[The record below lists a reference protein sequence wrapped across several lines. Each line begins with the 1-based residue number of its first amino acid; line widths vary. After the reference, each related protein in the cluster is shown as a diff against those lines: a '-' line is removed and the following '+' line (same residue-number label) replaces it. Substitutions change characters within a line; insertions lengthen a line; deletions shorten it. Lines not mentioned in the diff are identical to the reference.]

1 MEYEYPQ
8 SRLER
13 LTAAA
18 ILLLLVWMPLPL
30 GSNRPWSMAL
40 LILLVGVLALIWG
53 VALLRSRPIPN
64 RSLQAA
70 WLMFALL
77 VSTQVWVALQWLLG
91 MTADVGRT
99 FQSLML
105 GITYSLL
112 FLMVIN
118 LFNTRKRLTV
128 LLAVI
133 VISGTFQ
140 AFYGAI
146 MVLSGVEWLL
156 GVPKEFYKG
165 NATGTFVNRNHL
177 AGYLEMTLAC
187 GIGLMLAL
195 RDGQAFR
202 WVNVLEL
209 LLGPKARLRL
219 ALVIMVIGLVMSQSR
234 MGNAGFFSS
243 LLIVGSI
250 FVLINRENRLRNSMI
265 LISIILIDMLVISQY
280 FGLERLKNRLMNTEV
295 AITQEEGQ
303 LVFDIN
309 DLRGLAFTQSIPLAQ
324 EKTWIGHGAGAY
336 ETVFIG
342 HTGPNFGGHFDHAH
356 NDYLQFWVE
365 FGLIGSLPLLLFTL
379 LALFHSFRALW
390 NRESLF
396 RSGVGFGTAMAII
409 AIVIH
414 SASDFNLQIPANAA
428 TYVVI
433 CAIAVLANGHSRKK
447 YRKRYHSSH
456 EA

>member
-1 MEYEYPQ
+1 MDYEYPQ

-18 ILLLLVWMPLPL
+18 VLLLLVWMPLPL
-30 GSNRPWSMAL
+30 GSNRPWSIAL

-64 RSLQAA
+64 RSLKTA
-70 WLMFALL
+70 LVMFALL
-77 VSTQVWVALQWLLG
+77 VVTQLWVALQWLLG

-195 RDGQAFR
+195 RDGQPFR

-243 LLIVGSI
+243 LLIVGGI
-250 FVLINRENRLRNSMI
+250 FVLINRENRFRNSLI
-265 LISIILIDMLVISQY
+265 LVSIILIDMLVISQY

-324 EKTWIGHGAGAY
+324 EKNWVGHGAGTY

-447 YRKRYHSSH
+447 YRKRYQSTH
-456 EA
+456 ED